1 MIDLSSYTSVYFL
14 GIGGIGMSGL
24 AQYLKAEGYQVAGYD
39 RTPSSITELLVD
51 QDIQISFEDHVEVLT
66 SDYLNPATTLVVY
79 TPAIPQNSVLLGYFA
94 AQGYTQIKRAAL
106 LGAVT
111 RSTFC
116 YAVAGTH
123 GKTTTSSLLAAML
136 VEAQSPF
143 TAFLGGVANQFKS
156 NYINLGN
163 QVSLVEADEF
173 DRSFLQLTPQAA
185 LITNIDPDH
194 LDIYG
199 DRGSFYQGF
208 ADFAD
213 LLTSPKRLVVHESV
227 TGIDLDQAVIYGEGP
242 SVDYRLLNHRV
253 VDEKI
258 YFDIQTP
265 KGYWADISWHL
276 PGVHNALNALGAFAL
291 GMETELDP
299 KALIRGIE
307 KFEGVQR
314 RFSIEINR
322 PELVMVDDYA
332 HHPTEIEAVYR
343 AVAQTYPERRKTVVF
358 QPHLFTRTRDFAQ
371 DFADAL
377 GRFDQVILLDIYPAR
392 ELPIPGI
399 DKEYLLSLMNHPQAV
414 GCTKQ
419 ELIPLLQETKLE
431 LLVVL
436 GAGDIG
442 VLVQEIKK
450 NLQ

>member
-39 RTPSSITELLVD
+39 RTPSTITELLVD
-51 QDIQISFEDHVEVLT
+51 LDIQISFDDHVEVLT
-66 SDYLNPATTLVVY
+66 SDYLIPATTLVVY

-227 TGIDLDQAVIYGEGP
+227 MGIDLDQAVIYGEGP

-265 KGYWADISWHL
+265 QGYWADISWHL

-419 ELIPLLQETKLE
+419 ELIPLLQETKPE

>member
-39 RTPSSITELLVD
+39 RTPSTITELLVD
-51 QDIQISFEDHVEVLT
+51 LDIQISFDDHVEVLT
-66 SDYLNPATTLVVY
+66 SDYLIPATTLVVY

-143 TAFLGGVANQFKS
+143 TTFLGGVANQFKS

-227 TGIDLDQAVIYGEGP
+227 MGIDLDQAVIYGEGP

-265 KGYWADISWHL
+265 QGYWADISWHL

-332 HHPTEIEAVYR
+332 HHPTEIEAVYL
-343 AVAQTYPERRKTVVF
+343 AVTQTYPERRKTVVF

-419 ELIPLLQETKLE
+419 ELIPLLQETKPE

>member
-51 QDIQISFEDHVEVLT
+51 QDIQISFDDHVEVLT

-265 KGYWADISWHL
+265 QGYWADISWHL

>member
-24 AQYLKAEGYQVAGYD
+24 AQYLKAEGFRVAGYD
-39 RTPSSITELLVD
+39 RTPSTITALLAD
-51 QDIQISFEDHVEVLT
+51 QDIQISFDDQVEVLT
-66 SDYLNPATTLVVY
+66 SDYLDPATTLVVY
-79 TPAIPQNSVLLGYFA
+79 TPAIPQSSVLLGYFA
-94 AQGYTQIKRAAL
+94 GHGYTQIKRAAL

-111 RSTFC
+111 RPTYC
-116 YAVAGTH
+116 YGVAGTH

-199 DRGSFYQGF
+199 DRGSFFQGF

-213 LLTSPKRLVVHESV
+213 LLTTPKRLVVHESV

-242 SVDYRLLNHRV
+242 SVDYRLVNHRV

-258 YFDIQTP
+258 CFDIQTP
-265 KGYWADISWHL
+265 QGYWADISWHL

-307 KFEGVQR
+307 KFSGVQR

-322 PELVMVDDYA
+322 PDLVMVDDYA

-399 DKEYLLSLMNHPQAV
+399 DKEYLLSLMNHSQAV
-414 GCTKQ
+414 GCAKQ
-419 ELIPLLQETKLE
+419 EVIPLLHKVKPE

-442 VLVQEIKK
+442 VLAQEIKK
-450 NLQ
+450 SLL

>member
-39 RTPSSITELLVD
+39 RTPSTITELLVD
-51 QDIQISFEDHVEVLT
+51 QDIQISFEDHVEVLA

-79 TPAIPQNSVLLGYFA
+79 TPAIPKNSVLLGYFA

-253 VDEKI
+253 VEEKI

-265 KGYWADISWHL
+265 QGYWADISWHL

-414 GCTKQ
+414 GCSKQ
-419 ELIPLLQETKLE
+419 ELIPLLQETKPE

>member
-66 SDYLNPATTLVVY
+66 SDYLNPACTLVVY

-265 KGYWADISWHL
+265 QGYWADISWHL

-291 GMETELDP
+291 GMETVLDP

-419 ELIPLLQETKLE
+419 ELIPLLQETKPE

>member
-1 MIDLSSYTSVYFL
+1 MIDLTSYTSVYFL

-39 RTPSSITELLVD
+39 RTPSTITELLVD
-51 QDIQISFEDHVEVLT
+51 QDIQISFDDHVEVLT

-143 TAFLGGVANQFKS
+143 TAFLGGVVNQFKS

>member
-1 MIDLSSYTSVYFL
+1 MIDLSSYKSVYFL

-66 SDYLNPATTLVVY
+66 SEYLNPATTLVVY

-116 YAVAGTH
+116 FAVAGTH

-265 KGYWADISWHL
+265 QGYWADISWHL

-343 AVAQTYPERRKTVVF
+343 AVAQTYSERRKTVVF

-414 GCTKQ
+414 GCKKQ

>member
-1 MIDLSSYTSVYFL
+1 
-14 GIGGIGMSGL
+14 
-24 AQYLKAEGYQVAGYD
+24 
-39 RTPSSITELLVD
+39 
-51 QDIQISFEDHVEVLT
+51 
-66 SDYLNPATTLVVY
+66 
-79 TPAIPQNSVLLGYFA
+79 
-94 AQGYTQIKRAAL
+94 
-106 LGAVT
+106 
-111 RSTFC
+111 
-116 YAVAGTH
+116 
-123 GKTTTSSLLAAML
+123 L

-208 ADFAD
+208 ADFAN

-253 VDEKI
+253 VEEKI

-265 KGYWADISWHL
+265 QGYWADISWHL
-276 PGVHNALNALGAFAL
+276 PGVHNALNALGALAL

-358 QPHLFTRTRDFAQ
+358 QPHLFTRTRDFAH

-419 ELIPLLQETKLE
+419 ELIPLLQETKPE

>member
-1 MIDLSSYTSVYFL
+1 MIELSSYTSVYFL

-66 SDYLNPATTLVVY
+66 SDYLNPASTLVVY

-265 KGYWADISWHL
+265 QGYWADISWHL

>member
-51 QDIQISFEDHVEVLT
+51 QDIQISFDDHVEVLT

-199 DRGSFYQGF
+199 DRGSFYKGF

-265 KGYWADISWHL
+265 QGYWADISWHL

-343 AVAQTYPERRKTVVF
+343 AVAQTYSERRKTVVF

-399 DKEYLLSLMNHPQAV
+399 DKEYLLLLMNHPQAV

-419 ELIPLLQETKLE
+419 ELIPLLQETKPE